1 MVGNGSNFISS
12 WHSMYVDLPTG
23 NDSNNVH
30 ITVLL
35 DSKSSADCSGDYTI
49 SLSSPVLAA
58 EWLIEE
64 ANAGRL
70 ENVTVPGVTYSKCN
84 ISKWGDGRSNMQ

>member
-1 MVGNGSNFISS
+1 
-12 WHSMYVDLPTG
+12 MYVNLPTG
-23 NDSNNVH
+23 NDSNHVH

-49 SLSSPVLAA
+49 SLLSPVLAA

-70 ENVTVPGVTYSKCN
+70 KNITVPGVTYSKCY
-84 ISKWGDGRSNMQ
+84 IS